1 MDDISLGALVGTLIT
16 MILLSAFFSASE
28 TAMLSLNRYRL
39 RHLIKDRHRGAM
51 LAGALL
57 QRPDRL
63 IGLILLGNTFVNIT
77 ASALATLIGLR
88 LSGETG
94 IAVATGLLTILILIF
109 GEVTPKTLAVI
120 KPERIAFPVS
130 FLLMPLLKLMYPVVW
145 LTNGIAN
152 SLLKLFG
159 VSPSDSALQQISR
172 EELRTIVNEASAL
185 IPRRHQRMLL
195 SVLDLENVTVD
206 DIMIPRNEIVGV
218 DLDSDIKDILRL
230 LTTSQH
236 TRLPIYRESIDKVE
250 GIIHIRNAI
259 HLVAQNKLDKQSLVE
274 IARDTYFVPEGTPLN
289 VQLLNFQ
296 RQKRR
301 IALVVDEYG
310 DIMGLVT
317 LEDLLEEIVGEFT
330 TDAAATVREVHPQ
343 ADGSF
348 LVEGSANI
356 RELNRLM
363 EWELPTD
370 GPKTINGL
378 IIEHMEFIPK
388 PGTSVMIAGYPIE
401 VVQTTTNAVKTARIY
416 PLQRRSPKEEGL

>member
-1 MDDISLGALVGTLIT
+1 MDDISLGALVGALIA

-39 RHLIKDRHRGAM
+39 RHLIKDRHRGAA

-63 IGLILLGNTFVNIT
+63 IGLILLGNTFVNIA

-94 IAVATGLLTILILIF
+94 IAVATGLLTIVILIF

-120 KPERIAFPVS
+120 KPERVAFPVA
-130 FLLMPLLKLMYPVVW
+130 FLLTPLLKLLYPVVW

-159 VSPSDSALQQISR
+159 VSPGESALQQISR
-172 EELRTIVNEASAL
+172 EELRTIVNEAGAL

-206 DIMIPRNEIVGV
+206 DIMIPRNEIVGI
-218 DLDSDIKDILRL
+218 DLESDMDDILRL

-274 IARDTYFVPEGTPLN
+274 IARDAYFVPEGTPLN

-301 IALVVDEYG
+301 IAMVVDEYG
-310 DIMGLVT
+310 DILGLLT
-317 LEDLLEEIVGEFT
+317 LEDLLGEIAGEFT

-343 ADGSF
+343 DDGSF

-356 RELNRLM
+356 RDLNRLM

-378 IIEHMEFIPK
+378 IIEHMEFIPE
-388 PGTSVMIAGYPIE
+388 PGTSIMIAGYPIE
-401 VVQTTTNAVKTARIY
+401 VVQTSTSAVKTARIY
-416 PLQRRSPKEEGL
+416 PILRRRPQEESF